1 MNEDRILEMFFE
13 KARWQYAIEK
23 GLFKDMNKA
32 VMYQL
37 TTPEA
42 RLAMYQRIK
51 SGNYK
56 IMPPHTA
63 KIPKDNGDFR
73 TVYVNEAVDRIL
85 LSIANDLLFE
95 LMPEMVH
102 PRCTSYQKGIGCG
115 RVVQDVSR
123 IIYSAEGKIIGWK
136 GDFSKYFDS
145 VPIRFIDWAFDKVE
159 EKYGKSALIDV
170 IRDYYHTDIYFDED
184 NNLCEKYQSLKQGCS
199 VAAWLADVILY
210 HLDNKN
216 VMLDWWEE
224 NMFDDGS
231 YAFSGNT
238 YLGFIAGVPVMA
250 TVKSN
255 VVELKCIPQPYR
267 STDKLDDFGN
277 AVIRNLTEDEC
288 HLTTYMVPAY
298 KQYIDD
304 EREGDSKLLISF
316 SIYEDEATISFH
328 WNVPKD

>member
-1 MNEDRILEMFFE
+1 MNEDRILEMFFD

-37 TTPEA
+37 TEPKA

-73 TVYVNEAVDRIL
+73 TVYVNEPVDRIL

-115 RVVQDVSR
+115 CVVQEVSR

-159 EKYGKSALIDV
+159 EKYGKSALIDEQEAQASRMGHQA
-170 IRDYYHTDIYFDED
+170 IRCFYQCLQRFWFLLHDEKPHHVPRSQI
-184 NNLCEKYQSLKQGCS
+184 LEK
-199 VAAWLADVILY
+199 
-210 HLDNKN
+210 
-216 VMLDWWEE
+216 
-224 NMFDDGS
+224 
-231 YAFSGNT
+231 
-238 YLGFIAGVPVMA
+238 
-250 TVKSN
+250 
-255 VVELKCIPQPYR
+255 R
-267 STDKLDDFGN
+267 
-277 AVIRNLTEDEC
+277 TEDVRSQ
-288 HLTTYMVPAY
+288 LV
-298 KQYIDD
+298 
-304 EREGDSKLLISF
+304 EG
-316 SIYEDEATISFH
+316 A
-328 WNVPKD
+328 